1 MVWFKCTPSI
11 EQKCQVRKLSWCYNT
26 LRHER
31 WTDKL
36 PQRTDCPY
44 GQIAPSQ
51 KTPLRTDC
59 PIEKCPKDRLPHRK
73 MPLRTDRIWIFA
85 PSPCSCWYHRLKPKI
100 LPHLNEY
107 IEYIITSV
115 LASLTRSKWS
125 LCFIYGGRSLVNAM
139 QGSAVRQGHK
149 FLRFI
154 AYTCIFP
161 KLISILEINPR
172 TTRVL
177 YY

>member
-1 MVWFKCTPSI
+1 MHALIHDHNQIHNGW
-11 EQKCQVRKLSWCYNT
+11 YM
-26 LRHER
+26 R

-44 GQIAPSQ
+44 GQIAPSH

-73 MPLRTDRIWIFA
+73 TPLRTDRIWIFA

-125 LCFIYGGRSLVNAM
+125 LCFIYGGRSLVNAV
-139 QGSAVRQGHK
+139 QGSALHSDLLSNPLKTENWKLKQLTLDHRIFALLLMYVV
-149 FLRFI
+149 
-154 AYTCIFP
+154 TC
-161 KLISILEINPR
+161 LC
-172 TTRVL
+172 
-177 YY
+177 